1 MFTPKLVI
9 KFFPTRIRNVLE
21 KAMGDGVAE
30 RLVFGAVAAAV
41 KNLLCWNSALL
52 LAMLINAVR
61 LT

>member
-1 MFTPKLVI
+1 
-9 KFFPTRIRNVLE
+9 
-21 KAMGDGVAE
+21 MGDGVAE
-30 RLVFGAVAAAV
+30 RLVFGAAAAV